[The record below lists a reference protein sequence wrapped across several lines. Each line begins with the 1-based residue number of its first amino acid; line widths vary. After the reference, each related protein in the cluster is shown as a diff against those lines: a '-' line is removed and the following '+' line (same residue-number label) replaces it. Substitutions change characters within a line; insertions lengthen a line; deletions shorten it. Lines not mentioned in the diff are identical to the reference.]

1 MRFSEN
7 HCFVLQNKERN
18 RDGIH
23 MMDSSGSSFIVKL
36 KSIEFLRSPQ
46 EIFVAWIAF
55 CENTES
61 YGWRSLRL
69 SDKLNNSCLL

>member
-55 CENTES
+55 CET
-61 YGWRSLRL
+61 LRAMAGGRFA
-69 SDKLNNSCLL
+69 CLIS